1 MMRYSKGKCEVLF
14 GYKKKL
20 DTVLLYGAPKGRNC
34 CFWQNS
40 DPEFSVRDKIENRI
54 VYLLKSEFA
63 ELDGG
68 KMKRYLKSTG
78 HLADWL
84 EHMT

>member
-54 VYLLKSEFA
+54 VLSCIYLNQNLLSLMGEK
-63 ELDGG
+63 
-68 KMKRYLKSTG
+68 
-78 HLADWL
+78 
-84 EHMT
+84 